1 MKSFHRLFLLIFLF
15 LIFLTNSAG
24 AEEVILSFSS
34 YATVK
39 VDASLEVREDITVW
53 AEGKQIQRGIYRDFP
68 TIYRDTSG
76 KIVRVGFLLKE
87 LCLTARKFHT
97 EQNPALTA
105 FVFILAIPIEEFP
118 LENKL
123 TLLSM

>member
-76 KIVRVGFLLKE
+76 KIVRVGFFVKGALLNGKKVPY
-87 LCLTARKFHT
+87 RT
-97 EQNPALTA
+97 ESRSNGVRIYLGDPNRRVPFGEQTYSL
-105 FVFILAIPIEEFP
+105 I
-118 LENKL
+118 
-123 TLLSM
+123 